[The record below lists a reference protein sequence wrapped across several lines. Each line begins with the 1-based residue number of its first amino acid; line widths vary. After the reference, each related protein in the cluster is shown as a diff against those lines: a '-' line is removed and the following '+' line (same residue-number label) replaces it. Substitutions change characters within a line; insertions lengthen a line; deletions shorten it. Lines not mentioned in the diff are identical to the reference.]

1 MSFAGGLIK
10 HLGLQ
15 MYSGP
20 VPAIAELIANAW
32 DAMATNVKV
41 SLPFN
46 RPLKKND
53 EIIVEDDG
61 HGMTY
66 EECDEKYL
74 VVGRDRRKQ
83 EGNLSQ
89 VYKSI
94 RRRKLMSRKGIG
106 KLAGFGIATKVEVR
120 TVKNGKITHF
130 LMDFDAMTSGDKY
143 IRNYEPKLL
152 STNGKSTSEK
162 PGTRIT
168 LKKLKVSKV
177 IDKQSFALSMAR
189 RFVILSDPSF
199 SVSLN
204 GNKIKKDELPF
215 QFRYPTK
222 KGRWNTEKI
231 PGAGTIKW
239 WVGFTERPIPDDD
252 ARGIVIFARGKLAQ
266 APWFFDM
273 SGGTFGQHGMQY
285 MTGEVQAEFL
295 DVTDGD
301 DLIATPRNSVLWEET
316 KSATTLKEWGLLK
329 VKELLRTWAEER
341 VKEKRQRPEIK
352 KYLAYGD
359 RLPQREKQIF
369 HSYIEKITSIPQID
383 KDEEILDELA
393 KFGYNALTNAHF
405 LDVIRQINSASASD
419 VQKMVDIL
427 SEWDIIEA
435 ITAAQQVKGR
445 VEIIN
450 KFEEMIKKGVPEKPD
465 MQDYMMKHPWLL
477 NPIWVP
483 LKHEKALDT
492 ILEKQFKVKK
502 TKTKDSRQ
510 RLDFFCLAATY
521 QWEVVDLK
529 RPGKK
534 VGRAELEQIQ
544 RYVLF
549 LREHAKKTT
558 HADTKV
564 DHIAG
569 ILVYSDIEDG
579 LGTTIEALEGLR
591 IHVLTWDDLLRRTK
605 SLHEEFLQTIKS
617 AVPVDDPRIKA
628 LEEKPISSTKKT
640 TRKKKKR

>member
-20 VPAIAELIANAW
+20 VPAVAELIANAW

-46 RPLKKND
+46 RPLKNSD

-83 EGNLSQ
+83 EGDLSQ
-89 VYKSI
+89 VYKKI
-94 RRRKLMSRKGIG
+94 KRRKLMSRKGIG

-120 TVKNGKITHF
+120 TVKDGKITHF
-130 LMDFDAMTSGDKY
+130 SMDFDKMTSGDKY
-143 IRNYEPKLL
+143 VRNYEPDLL
-152 STNGKSTSEK
+152 STNGKSTNEK

-168 LKKLKVSKV
+168 LRNLKISKP
-177 IDKQSFALSMAR
+177 INEDAFRPSMAR
-189 RFVILSDPSF
+189 RFAILSDPNF
-199 SVSLN
+199 SILLN
-204 GNKIKKDELPF
+204 GRRIKKEEMLL
-215 QFRYPTK
+215 QYRYPRK
-222 KGRWNTEKI
+222 VGHWNSEDVK
-231 PGAGTIKW
+231 GAGTIKW
-239 WVGFTERPIPDDD
+239 WVGFTQKPIPTDE
-252 ARGIVIFARGKLAQ
+252 ARGIVVFARGKLAQ
-266 APWFFDM
+266 APWFFDI
-273 SGGTFGQHGMQY
+273 SGGTYGQHGMQY
-285 MTGEVQAEFL
+285 MTGEVQADFL
-295 DVTDGD
+295 DETDGE
-301 DLIATPRNSVLWEET
+301 DLIATDRASVLWEDNH
-316 KSATTLKEWGLLK
+316 AAATLKEWGQKK
-329 VKELLRTWAEER
+329 VKELLKEWADR
-341 VKEKRQRPEIK
+341 RQKDKRARPEIK
-352 KYLAYGD
+352 KYLAYGEKLPD
-359 RLPQREKQIF
+359 RERQIF
-369 HSYIEKITSIPQID
+369 HDFVRKITSIPQID
-383 KDEEILDELA
+383 EDKEILDELV

-419 VQKMVDIL
+419 IQKMVDIL

-435 ITAAQQVKGR
+435 VTAAQQVKGR

-477 NPIWVP
+477 NPIWAP
-483 LKHEKALDT
+483 LKYEKALDT

-502 TKTKDSRQ
+502 TRTKDGRQ

-549 LREHAKKTT
+549 LREHAKKTS
-558 HADTKV
+558 HAEVKV
-564 DHIAG
+564 DRISG

-579 LGTTIEALEGLR
+579 LGTTIEALKGLG

-617 AVPVDDPRIKA
+617 VAPADDPRITA
-628 LEEKPISSTKKT
+628 LDGKSFGFAKKVR
-640 TRKKKKR
+640 RKKRKR

>member
-1 MSFAGGLIK
+1 MRFAGGLIK

-20 VPAIAELIANAW
+20 VPAVAELIANAW

-46 RPLKKND
+46 RSLKNSD

-66 EECDEKYL
+66 EECDKKYL

-83 EGNLSQ
+83 EGDLSQ
-89 VYKSI
+89 AYKKI
-94 RRRKLMSRKGIG
+94 KRRKLVSRKGIG

-120 TVKNGKITHF
+120 TVKDGKITHF
-130 LMDFDAMTSGDKY
+130 LMDFDKMTSGDEYVK
-143 IRNYEPKLL
+143 NYEPELL
-152 STNGKSTSEK
+152 STNGKSTNEK

-168 LKKLKVSKV
+168 LRNLKISKP
-177 IDKQSFALSMAR
+177 INEDAFRPSMAR
-189 RFVILSDPSF
+189 RFAILSDPNF
-199 SVSLN
+199 SILLN
-204 GNKIKKDELPF
+204 GKRIRKEEILL
-215 QFRYPTK
+215 QYRYPRK
-222 KGRWNTEKI
+222 VGSWNSEDIK
-231 PGAGTIKW
+231 GAGAIKW
-239 WVGFTERPIPDDD
+239 WVGFTEKPIPTDE
-252 ARGIVIFARGKLAQ
+252 ARGIVVFARGKLAQ
-266 APWFFDM
+266 APWFFDI
-273 SGGTFGQHGMQY
+273 SGGTYGQHGMQY
-285 MTGEVQAEFL
+285 MTGEVQADFL
-295 DVTDGD
+295 DETDGE
-301 DLIATPRNSVLWEET
+301 DLIATDRASVLWEDNP
-316 KSATTLKEWGLLK
+316 AAAALKEWGQKK
-329 VKELLRTWAEER
+329 VKELLKEWADR
-341 VKEKRQRPEIK
+341 RQKDKRARPEIK
-352 KYLAYGD
+352 KYLAYGEKLPD
-359 RLPQREKQIF
+359 RERQIF
-369 HSYIEKITSIPQID
+369 YDFVQKITSIPQID
-383 KDEEILDELA
+383 EDKEILDELV

-419 VQKMVDIL
+419 IQKMVDIL
-427 SEWDIIEA
+427 SEWDIVEA

-477 NPIWVP
+477 DPIWAP

-502 TKTKDSRQ
+502 TKTKDGRQ

-549 LREHAKKTT
+549 LREHAKKTN
-558 HADTKV
+558 HADLRV
-564 DHIAG
+564 DRIAG

-579 LGTTIEALEGLR
+579 LGTTIEALEGLG
-591 IHVLTWDDLLRRTK
+591 IHVLTWGDLLRRTK

-617 AVPVDDPRIKA
+617 VAPVDDPRIKA
-628 LEEKPISSTKKT
+628 LEEKPVNSVKKIA
-640 TRKKKKR
+640 RKKKKR